1 MRAVGRAMGAEY
13 GNDICP
19 KKFAFFKE
27 GEMFYR
33 PHYVE
38 VDGVLVEVMFQLQF
52 EYTCSKFTFEYKVGG
67 QIKLRVLFSKLWLN
81 VTF

>member
-1 MRAVGRAMGAEY
+1 MVIGQNFCGAEKAELHMRAVGRAMGAEY

-38 VDGVLVEVMFQLQF
+38 VDGVL
-52 EYTCSKFTFEYKVGG
+52 
-67 QIKLRVLFSKLWLN
+67 
-81 VTF
+81 